1 MLSGSCQGFCFTKRK
16 HAIVMALVFFLMHLY
31 YGFKS
36 SMTFAVFQPILYIS
50 TGAFSDLN
58 PPEVEQLKP
67 LKMVSFFKT
76 SRLPIWDPVT
86 FQG

>member
-1 MLSGSCQGFCFTKRK
+1 
-16 HAIVMALVFFLMHLY
+16 MALVFQKKMHPY

-50 TGAFSDLN
+50 TGAFSDLT

-67 LKMVSFFKT
+67 LKMVGFFKDEPA
-76 SRLPIWDPVT
+76 SYLGPGNFSGVSC
-86 FQG
+86 